1 MSALIEPSPAA
12 FANPAKR
19 YFAATRPAFLSVT
32 LVGCLLGLASA
43 YHDLHRGRPI
53 TALLT
58 LLLALITHAAVNV
71 LNDYFDHR
79 NGSDAANIER
89 VFPFTG
95 GSRFIQ
101 NGVMS
106 PEAVLRFGLMLFA
119 AVIPGGLLLVW
130 ASGPGLLW
138 IGVLGMAVGWAYS
151 APPLA
156 LASRGLGELAVA
168 SGWLLVVLGADYVQ
182 RGSFAALPALA
193 GASYALLV
201 ANLLYL
207 NQFPDAKADAQA
219 QKRTLVVR
227 LGAARARWGYLM
239 IAFLAHA
246 WLVGA
251 VLLGALPPA
260 AAWGLLSLPPTL
272 IAARALIR
280 HAQSPA
286 RLGVAIQ
293 LTILAALVHGVAL
306 TAAMALG

>member
-43 YHDLHRGRPI
+43 YHDLHGGRPI

-193 GASYALLV
+193 GVSYALLV

-239 IAFLAHA
+239 IALLAHA